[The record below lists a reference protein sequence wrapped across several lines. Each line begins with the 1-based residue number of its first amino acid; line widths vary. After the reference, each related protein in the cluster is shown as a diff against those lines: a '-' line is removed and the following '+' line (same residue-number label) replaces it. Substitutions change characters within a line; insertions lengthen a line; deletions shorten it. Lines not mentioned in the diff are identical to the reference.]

1 MRELSNTNIFEDF
14 LDRYAGDADYE
25 TDRAEADMED
35 SLAWEMTMTFSVK
48 KLSTKIRSNYKD
60 YMNGI
65 RNLYQ
70 QFSRI
75 MYFNKHVDFE
85 KSYVEIYRPS
95 VEYKTEEWSDYLKK
109 KKELD
114 ALDREFEQNGIK
126 FYCDPDQVTDGRL

>member
-1 MRELSNTNIFEDF
+1 MRELSNNNIFEDF
-14 LDRYAGDADYE
+14 LDRYAGDSDYE

-70 QFSRI
+70 QFNRI
-75 MYFNKHVDFE
+75 MYFNKYIQFE
-85 KSYVEIYRPS
+85 ESYVEIYRPS

-114 ALDREFEQNGIK
+114 ALDREFE
-126 FYCDPDQVTDGRL
+126 